1 VLRNSLIAIAIAVPL
16 ALSACGGDDEDPTS
30 TAAAT
35 EEATTTAASGG
46 GGGGGGAVEISETE
60 YALDPADPSVSA
72 GEVTF
77 EVTNDGSITHNLEV
91 EGNGVE
97 EEVEDIAPGDSGSLT
112 AELEPGSYEI
122 YCSIGNHKD
131 LGMEGTLTVE

>member
-1 VLRNSLIAIAIAVPL
+1 MLRNALIAIAIAVPL
-16 ALSACGGDDEDPTS
+16 ALSACGGDDEDPTT

-35 EEATTTAASGG
+35 DETTTTAAS
-46 GGGGGGAVEISETE
+46 GGGAVEISETE
-60 YALDPADPSVSA
+60 YALDPANPSVSA

-77 EVTNDGSITHNLEV
+77 EVSNDGSTTHNLEV

-112 AELEPGSYEI
+112 TELEPGSYEI

>member
-1 VLRNSLIAIAIAVPL
+1 VLRNTVIAIAIAVPL
-16 ALSACGGDDEDPTS
+16 ALSACGGDDEDPSS

-35 EEATTTAASGG
+35 EEATTTAASDG

-97 EEVEDIAPGDSGSLT
+97 EEVEDIAPGDNGSLT

-131 LGMEGTLTVE
+131 LGMKGTLTVE